1 MSDAIDISGGAKFVR
16 GPVTFIRFNSDGVVE
31 KRQFRYNPRSKPGS
45 YNNPYLRNGD
55 IIRVGDNV
63 LTKTSEV
70 LQEFTD
76 PLLRI
81 YGTYKIFDD

>member
-1 MSDAIDISGGAKFVR
+1 MR

-31 KRQFRYNPRSKPGS
+31 KRQFKYNPRAKRGN

-55 IIRVGDNV
+55 IIRVGDNL

-70 LQEFTD
+70 LNEFTT
-76 PLLRI
+76 PLLGI
-81 YGTYKIFDD
+81 YGTYKILEDL